1 MIHRRDEFRG
11 AQATIDKVHQLAKDG
26 KINLFT
32 QYQMASV
39 KGDKNLES
47 IDIKH
52 DNNEIK
58 NLKTDYVLG
67 FFGLIMQLGPIANWG
82 LNIDK
87 KTIEVDTEKF
97 ETNQKGIYA
106 VGDICN
112 YPGKLKLIL
121 SGFHEG
127 ALAARACF
135 KLARPNEKYRFE
147 FTTSSKTIKERLGVK
162 KVIELYSANTPNGK
176 KISIMLE
183 EIGYEYKV
191 INIDLN
197 KGDQFKPE
205 FKKISPFSKIPVIID
220 QDNNKNIFESGA
232 ILMYLAEQS
241 GKFYDT
247 KDRLEINQWLM
258 AQMGYVGPMLGQH
271 HQFHHYNP
279 GKSQFGEERYFK
291 ISKRIYEE
299 LDERLSKSRFLAGE
313 NYTIADIGTFPW
325 IARHEWHDIGLKNY
339 KNLTRWYVE
348 ISEREAVKKGFKFM
362 NKDEV
367 PPKP

>member
-1 MIHRRDEFRG
+1 MID
-11 AQATIDKVHQLAKDG
+11 
-26 KINLFT
+26 
-32 QYQMASV
+32 
-39 KGDKNLES
+39 
-47 IDIKH
+47 
-52 DNNEIK
+52 
-58 NLKTDYVLG
+58 
-67 FFGLIMQLGPIANWG
+67 
-82 LNIDK
+82 
-87 KTIEVDTEKF
+87 
-97 ETNQKGIYA
+97 
-106 VGDICN
+106 
-112 YPGKLKLIL
+112 
-121 SGFHEG
+121 
-127 ALAARACF
+127 
-135 KLARPNEKYRFE
+135 
-147 FTTSSKTIKERLGVK
+147 
-162 KVIELYSANTPNGK
+162 LYSANTPNGK

-205 FKKISPFSKIPVIID
+205 FKKISPLSKIPVIID

-367 PPKP
+367 LPKP

>member
-1 MIHRRDEFRG
+1 M
-11 AQATIDKVHQLAKDG
+11 
-26 KINLFT
+26 
-32 QYQMASV
+32 
-39 KGDKNLES
+39 
-47 IDIKH
+47 
-52 DNNEIK
+52 
-58 NLKTDYVLG
+58 
-67 FFGLIMQLGPIANWG
+67 
-82 LNIDK
+82 
-87 KTIEVDTEKF
+87 
-97 ETNQKGIYA
+97 
-106 VGDICN
+106 
-112 YPGKLKLIL
+112 
-121 SGFHEG
+121 
-127 ALAARACF
+127 
-135 KLARPNEKYRFE
+135 
-147 FTTSSKTIKERLGVK
+147 
-162 KVIELYSANTPNGK
+162 IELYSANTPNGK

-191 INIDLN
+191 VNIDLN

-241 GKFYDT
+241 GKFYDI

-299 LDERLSKSRFLAGE
+299 LDERLSKVKYLAGE

-339 KNLTRWYVE
+339 NNLNRWYNE

>member
-1 MIHRRDEFRG
+1 
-11 AQATIDKVHQLAKDG
+11 
-26 KINLFT
+26 
-32 QYQMASV
+32 
-39 KGDKNLES
+39 
-47 IDIKH
+47 
-52 DNNEIK
+52 
-58 NLKTDYVLG
+58 
-67 FFGLIMQLGPIANWG
+67 
-82 LNIDK
+82 
-87 KTIEVDTEKF
+87 
-97 ETNQKGIYA
+97 
-106 VGDICN
+106 
-112 YPGKLKLIL
+112 
-121 SGFHEG
+121 
-127 ALAARACF
+127 
-135 KLARPNEKYRFE
+135 
-147 FTTSSKTIKERLGVK
+147 
-162 KVIELYSANTPNGK
+162 
-176 KISIMLE
+176 MLE

-205 FKKISPFSKIPVIID
+205 FKKISPLSKIPVIID

-299 LDERLSKSRFLAGE
+299 LEERLSQSRFLAGE

-348 ISEREAVKKGFKFM
+348 ISKREAVKKGFKFM